1 MATLASW
8 IEKHPNV
15 CGGDACVRN
24 TRITVWGLVES
35 RRLGMSDEQILD
47 NIKGLISADLEMAW
61 DYYAAHTGEIDD
73 AIRQNAEA

>member
-15 CGGDACVRN
+15 CAGDACVRH

-47 NIKGLISADLEMAW
+47 NIQGLTPADLEAAW
-61 DYYAAHTGEIDD
+61 DYYAAHTAEIED

>member
-15 CGGDACVRN
+15 CGEDACVRN

-35 RRLGMSDEQILD
+35 RRLGMSDEHILD
-47 NIKGLISADLEMAW
+47 NIKGLTAADLEAAW
-61 DYYAAHTGEIDD
+61 DYYAAHKGEIDD